1 MAEAANSTISN
12 RNTTVIYQQQTI
24 LNLYN
29 CGIPIE
35 IIAIQV
41 DVSQD
46 KVEEII
52 KTVNTEE
59 KRKKVAAKQASD
71 TPSLSM
77 FYLDAVIDID
87 SAIKGAQ
94 TRIWKTLQV
103 KPEFNIFMEE
113 TSNILEDFARSK
125 VNLVI
130 LYIDIVESTRLS
142 MTLSVE
148 RLATIVQG
156 FTQEMSL
163 MIEAYGGYVLK
174 YVGDAIIAFF
184 LANSGD
190 LCLPCINAINCAR
203 SMIKI
208 IQQGVNPILEQYDYP
223 EISVRIGIDVGE
235 NAVIQSGYE
244 IHKACSNHNNNNDNG
259 DYQKKQIKKSRYDI
273 LSYTMNTATKM
284 TALAKPNRIVI
295 GQSVYEILDDQQK
308 SNFEVLSISPDAWS
322 YLSNNTGI
330 ISRLYSNLEGEI
342 IDWYNDDNLVRKF
355 ENSILY

>member
-1 MAEAANSTISN
+1 MAEAANSIISN
-12 RNTTVIYQQQTI
+12 SNTSVSYQQQTM

-29 CGIPIE
+29 CGIPLE

-41 DVSQD
+41 DVSQNE
-46 KVEEII
+46 VEKII

-87 SAIKGAQ
+87 SAIKDAQ

-103 KPEFNIFMEE
+103 KPESNIPIEA
-113 TSNILEDFARSK
+113 TSNILEGFARSK

-142 MTLSVE
+142 MTLPVE

-174 YVGDAIIAFF
+174 YVGDGIIAFF

-190 LCLPCINAINCAR
+190 PCLPCINAINCAR

-208 IQQGVNPILEQYDYP
+208 IKQGVNPILEQYDYP

-235 NAVIQSGYE
+235 NAVVLSGWE
-244 IHKACSNHNNNNDNG
+244 IHKACSNHE
-259 DYQKKQIKKSRYDI
+259 KQIKKPHYDI
-273 LSYTMNTATKM
+273 LGYTMNTATKM
-284 TALAKPNRIVI
+284 TAIAKPNRIVI

-308 SNFEVLSISPDAWS
+308 SNFEVLSISHDAWS

-330 ISRLYSNLEGEI
+330 ISRLYSNLEPEI
-342 IDWYNDDNLVRKF
+342 IDWYNDDNLV
-355 ENSILY
+355 SSC